1 MIWFHS
7 FPCSLFLYRAG
18 FECCHFYFFFFSF
31 LFVLFLGTFFFLT
44 SVGIFFVLCRV
55 LLFEIERVKESCGE
69 SMVLCPRGF
78 LSASI
83 TQSSMGVLTFFLLL
97 LLEVGYCFSCSW
109 LCLSVLCA
117 PPAYWFFRGP
127 LFVAFFFFFVCF
139 CAPPVYWF
147 FRGPLFVA
155 FFFFFVC
162 FCAPPVYWFF
172 RGPLFV
178 VFSFSLSVFVF
189 PDCPSGDHL
198 LCSLRQ
204 TLQPVGWVCLWASN
218 LSHFSRGFQSSSVRV
233 CSLPEDFLSSCLD
246 VISIHCLGW

>member
-1 MIWFHS
+1 MLNGSGCVLPVRFFPSLFRIPSFFSWFDLVS
-7 FPCSLFLYRAG
+7 FLSLFLVPLSGG
-18 FECCHFYFFFFSF
+18 FRMLSLLLLLLLLSF
-31 LFVLFLGTFFFLT
+31 CPLFGNFFFLT

-147 FRGPLFVA
+147 FRGPLFCCV
-155 FFFFFVC
+155 F
-162 FCAPPVYWFF
+162 
-172 RGPLFV
+172 LFLCLFLFSLIV
-178 VFSFSLSVFVF
+178 LQGTTCCVRWGRLYSLLVGSVSGLRTCPIFLEVFSPLAYAFVLF
-189 PDCPSGDHL
+189 LKIFCHL
-198 LCSLRQ
+198 
-204 TLQPVGWVCLWASN
+204 V
-218 LSHFSRGFQSSSVRV
+218 
-233 CSLPEDFLSSCLD
+233 
-246 VISIHCLGW
+246 

>member
-1 MIWFHS
+1 MLSLLLLLLLLS
-7 FPCSLFLYRAG
+7 FCPLFG
-18 FECCHFYFFFFSF
+18 N
-31 LFVLFLGTFFFLT
+31 FFFLT

-97 LLEVGYCFSCSW
+97 LFEVGYCFSCSW

-127 LFVAFFFFFVCF
+127 LFVAS
-139 CAPPVYWF
+139 
-147 FRGPLFVA
+147 
-155 FFFFFVC
+155 
-162 FCAPPVYWFF
+162 
-172 RGPLFV
+172 
-178 VFSFSLSVFVF
+178 SFSLSVFVF

-246 VISIHCLGW
+246 VTSIHCLGW

>member
-1 MIWFHS
+1 MLNGSGCVLPVRFFPSLFRIPSFFSWFDLVS
-7 FPCSLFLYRAG
+7 FLSLFLVPLSGG
-18 FECCHFYFFFFSF
+18 FRMLSLLLLLLLLSF
-31 LFVLFLGTFFFLT
+31 CPLFGNFFFLT

-127 LFVAFFFFFVCF
+127 LFCCVF
-139 CAPPVYWF
+139 
-147 FRGPLFVA
+147 LFLCR
-155 FFFFFVC
+155 F
-162 FCAPPVYWFF
+162 
-172 RGPLFV
+172 LFSLIV
-178 VFSFSLSVFVF
+178 LQGTTCCVRWGRLYSLLVGSVSGLRTCPIFLEVFSPLAYAFVLF
-189 PDCPSGDHL
+189 LKIFCHL
-198 LCSLRQ
+198 
-204 TLQPVGWVCLWASN
+204 V
-218 LSHFSRGFQSSSVRV
+218 
-233 CSLPEDFLSSCLD
+233 
-246 VISIHCLGW
+246 

>member
-1 MIWFHS
+1 M
-7 FPCSLFLYRAG
+7 
-18 FECCHFYFFFFSF
+18 
-31 LFVLFLGTFFFLT
+31 
-44 SVGIFFVLCRV
+44 
-55 LLFEIERVKESCGE
+55 KESCGE

-97 LLEVGYCFSCSW
+97 LLEVGYCFSCFVFVLFVLGSVFRFYVLPLLIGSSGDHFL
-109 LCLSVLCA
+109 LCFSFSLSVFVL
-117 PPAYWFFRGP
+117 P
-127 LFVAFFFFFVCF
+127 LFIGSSGDHFLL
-139 CAPPVYWF
+139 
-147 FRGPLFVA
+147 R
-155 FFFFFVC
+155 
-162 FCAPPVYWFF
+162 
-172 RGPLFV
+172 
-178 VFSFSLSVFVF
+178 FSFSLSVFVF

-246 VISIHCLGW
+246 VTSIHCLGW

>member
-1 MIWFHS
+1 MLSLLLLLLLLS
-7 FPCSLFLYRAG
+7 FCPLFG
-18 FECCHFYFFFFSF
+18 N
-31 LFVLFLGTFFFLT
+31 FFFLT

-127 LFVAFFFFFVCF
+127 LFCCVFLFLCLFLCSPCLLVLQGTTFCCVFFFFVGFCF
-139 CAPPVYWF
+139 PWLS
-147 FRGPLFVA
+147 FRGPL
-155 FFFFFVC
+155 
-162 FCAPPVYWFF
+162 
-172 RGPLFV
+172 V
-178 VFSFSLSVFVF
+178 VFVEADFTACWLGLSL
-189 PDCPSGDHL
+189 
-198 LCSLRQ
+198 
-204 TLQPVGWVCLWASN
+204 
-218 LSHFSRGFQSSSVRV
+218 GFELV
-233 CSLPEDFLSSCLD
+233 PFF
-246 VISIHCLGW
+246 

>member
-1 MIWFHS
+1 MLSLLLLLLLLS
-7 FPCSLFLYRAG
+7 FCPLFG
-18 FECCHFYFFFFSF
+18 N
-31 LFVLFLGTFFFLT
+31 FFFLT

-155 FFFFFVC
+155 S
-162 FCAPPVYWFF
+162 
-172 RGPLFV
+172 
-178 VFSFSLSVFVF
+178 SFSLSVFVF

-246 VISIHCLGW
+246 VTSIHCLGW

>member
-1 MIWFHS
+1 MLSLLLLLLLLS
-7 FPCSLFLYRAG
+7 FCPLFG
-18 FECCHFYFFFFSF
+18 N
-31 LFVLFLGTFFFLT
+31 FFFLT

-97 LLEVGYCFSCSW
+97 FLEVGYCFFLFLSLVCALPDYWFFRGPLLLYSW

-117 PPAYWFFRGP
+117 PPD
-127 LFVAFFFFFVCF
+127 
-139 CAPPVYWF
+139 
-147 FRGPLFVA
+147 
-155 FFFFFVC
+155 
-162 FCAPPVYWFF
+162 YWFF

-178 VFSFSLSVFVF
+178 VFSFSLSVCVLPLIIGSSGDHFFLLCFSLFSLSVFVL

-246 VISIHCLGW
+246 VTSIHCLGW